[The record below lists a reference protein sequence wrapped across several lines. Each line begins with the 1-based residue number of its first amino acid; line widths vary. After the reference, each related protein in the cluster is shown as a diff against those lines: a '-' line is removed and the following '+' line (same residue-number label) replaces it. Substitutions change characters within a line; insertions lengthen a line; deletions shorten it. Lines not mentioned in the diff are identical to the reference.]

1 MWYGVHRGFQLEDK
15 NDIKH
20 IISTRF
26 SKERQI
32 RHIKRCKMKE
42 DQGGPS
48 LLYISQSQDSRDIL
62 PREKGMTVYL
72 DWPRH
77 VLVSIVYSSQEIP
90 IQGFPSPRRQ
100 SQRWMYA
107 CHRQRSKL
115 HVGSTAPLRV
125 IDSLAIPAHSVEG
138 VIKSL
143 CVP

>member
-42 DQGGPS
+42 DQGGAS

-62 PREKGMTVYL
+62 PRGKGMTVYL

-77 VLVSIVYSSQEIP
+77 VLVSIVSIFVSRKP
-90 IQGFPSPRRQ
+90 DAGDPLFKRPVTALDVCLSPS
-100 SQRWMYA
+100 A
-107 CHRQRSKL
+107 
-115 HVGSTAPLRV
+115 
-125 IDSLAIPAHSVEG
+125 
-138 VIKSL
+138 
-143 CVP
+143 